1 MSAFYGGIEAGGAKF
16 ICAVG
21 TSPGDLCAETQFPIT
36 TLIET
41 IGRAISFF
49 REQQEQETLAAIGIG
64 SFGSVDTNV
73 ARECAETT
81 QWLCAHTTD

>member
-1 MSAFYGGIEAGGAKF
+1 MSTIYGGIEAGGAKF

-21 TSPGDLCAETQFPIT
+21 TSPGDLHAETRFPT
-36 TLIET
+36 TTPNET

-64 SFGSVDTNV
+64 SFGPIDTNPTSSSYLV
-73 ARECAETT
+73 CAVS
-81 QWLCAHTTD
+81 